1 MKTKKQTVVA
11 KKAAKTAK
19 PAKKTTKSAK
29 PQAKHEIPR
38 EPAML
43 PIEQLHVAPW
53 NPRGKITPESVSDLV
68 PSIEAKGL
76 IQRIAV
82 VLDLDSE
89 VDDMHYTVIA
99 GNRRLVACQVCGMK
113 EVPCEKFHCTEAEAR
128 QLTLIE
134 NLKRKDAEPIYVAK
148 VIQTL
153 RDEDKL
159 TTEEIAAEIGMPE
172 SWVVRRAKLIDLAPE
187 WKQAV
192 EEGTISVTT
201 DLLEKASRY
210 TLDIQQDAYH
220 EIVRS
225 YETSVR
231 LSWRDVSREFDSRV
245 RNLEKAPFDRKK
257 CAICPYN
264 SACHPTLW
272 DFGEAPTD
280 GAFGVCLDPRC
291 FALKK
296 SEAENAKL
304 AKIMSKGITVVKV
317 KDYFAVPMDA
327 IASPDDNH
335 KFACVYH
342 DYNGNLAVRYATKD
356 PTANEDEKK
365 SVNTTDK
372 ERAKSLKEAVKK
384 VKEWEKE
391 NLESWI
397 KKRTDFPDDLS
408 FAANIFA
415 LALIY
420 RVNNGSFRYTL
431 NDLARDIWH
440 EAKIVRLHVVSE
452 LSSAIQD
459 LEDASASITLS
470 TFEAAND
477 AVSLEE
483 RNLVLR
489 GK

>member
-1 MKTKKQTVVA
+1 M
-11 KKAAKTAK
+11 
-19 PAKKTTKSAK
+19 KKTSSNKSEVSR
-29 PQAKHEIPR
+29 EIPR

-159 TTEEIAAEIGMPE
+159 TTEEIAAEIGMSE

-187 WKQAV
+187 WKQAI
-192 EEGTISVTT
+192 EDGTINVTT

-210 TLDIQQDAYH
+210 TLDIQEEAY
-220 EIVRS
+220 EDVVRAHD
-225 YETSVR
+225 TSVR
-231 LSWRDVSREFDSRV
+231 LSWRDVSREFERRV
-245 RNLEKAPFDRKK
+245 CNLEKATFSRKK
-257 CAICPYN
+257 CALCPNN
-264 SACHPTLW
+264 SACCPTLW
-272 DFGEAPTD
+272 DIGETPDDAKFGI
-280 GAFGVCLDPRC
+280 CLDPRC
-291 FALKK
+291 FNLKK
-296 SEAENAKL
+296 QEAETNTIGTL
-304 AKIMSKGITVVKV
+304 ESKGLTVVRV
-317 KDYFAVPMDA
+317 KDFFGVPEDA
-327 IASPDDNH
+327 ISSPDNRH

-356 PTANEDEKK
+356 PTASEDEKK
-365 SVNTTDK
+365 PVNRTEK
-372 ERAKSLKEAVKK
+372 ERAKALKEAVKK
-384 VKEWEKE
+384 VKEWEGE
-391 NLESWI
+391 NLVEWI
-397 KKRTDFPDDLS
+397 ANRADDSTDNAA
-408 FAANIFA
+408 FAATIFS
-415 LALIY
+415 LAFIY
-420 RVNNGSFRYTL
+420 HVNSGSFGYEL
-431 NDLARDIWH
+431 AQLARDVWH
-440 EAKIVRLHVVSE
+440 GGNIVRGHIIDVLAN
-452 LSSAIQD
+452 AID
-459 LEDASASITLS
+459 HLGDASAAITLQ

-477 AVSLEE
+477 AVSPEE
-483 RNLVLR
+483 RKLVIR

>member
-1 MKTKKQTVVA
+1 MKTKKQAVVA
-11 KKAAKTAK
+11 KKAAKPAKSAKTNK
-19 PAKKTTKSAK
+19 PAKPT
-29 PQAKHEIPR
+29 KHEIPR
-38 EPAML
+38 EPVML
-43 PIEQLHVAPW
+43 PISQLHIAPW

-68 PSIEAKGL
+68 PSIKAKGL

-82 VLDLDSE
+82 VLDLESE
-89 VDDMHYTVIA
+89 VDDMHYIVVA

-153 RDEDKL
+153 RDTDKL

-192 EEGTISVTT
+192 EEGTVNVTT

-210 TLDIQQDAYH
+210 TLDIQQDAYR
-220 EIVRS
+220 EITRS
-225 YETSVR
+225 YDTSTR

-245 RNLEKAPFDRKK
+245 RNLEKATFDRKK
-257 CAICPYN
+257 CALCPNN
-264 SACHPTLW
+264 SACSPSLW

-280 GAFGVCLDPRC
+280 GKFGICLDPRC
-291 FALKK
+291 FGLKK
-296 SEAENAKL
+296 SEAENAEL
-304 AKIMSKGITVVKV
+304 EKIKSKGITVVKV
-317 KDYFAVPMDA
+317 KDYFSVPMDA
-327 IASPDDNH
+327 IASPDDRH
-335 KFACVYH
+335 KFACAYH

-384 VKEWEKE
+384 VKEWEKK
-391 NLESWI
+391 NLTSWI
-397 KKRTDFPDDLS
+397 EKRTDFPDNLS

-440 EAKIVRLHVVSE
+440 EAKVIRPHVVSE

-483 RNLVLR
+483 RNLVLQ

>member
-1 MKTKKQTVVA
+1 MKTRKPTA
-11 KKAAKTAK
+11 KKAAAKSAK
-19 PAKKTTKSAK
+19 PAKPATPAR
-29 PQAKHEIPR
+29 HEIPR
-38 EPAML
+38 EPVML
-43 PIEQLHVAPW
+43 PTSQLHVAPW
-53 NPRGKITPESVSDLV
+53 NPRGKITPENVSDLV
-68 PSIEAKGL
+68 PSIKAKGL

-82 VLDLDSE
+82 VIDPLSE
-89 VDDMHYTVIA
+89 ANDIHYIVVA

-134 NLKRKDAEPIYVAK
+134 NLKRKDAEPIYVAN

-153 RDEDKL
+153 RDKDRL

-192 EEGTISVTT
+192 EEGSVSVTT

-225 YETSVR
+225 YDTSVR
-231 LSWRDVSREFDSRV
+231 LSWRDISREFDNRV
-245 RNLEKAPFDRKK
+245 RSLEKATFDRKK
-257 CAICPYN
+257 CAICPHN
-264 SACHPTLW
+264 SACSPSLW
-272 DFGEAPTD
+272 DFGETPSD
-280 GAFGVCLDPRC
+280 GKFGICLDPRC
-291 FALKK
+291 FGLKK
-296 SEAENAKL
+296 SEAENAEL
-304 AKIMSKGITVVKV
+304 EKIKSKGITVVKV
-317 KDYFAVPMDA
+317 KDYFAVPADA
-327 IASPDDNH
+327 LSSPDDRH
-335 KFACVYH
+335 RFACAYH

-372 ERAKSLKEAVKK
+372 ARAKSLKEAVKK
-384 VKEWEKE
+384 VKAWEEE
-391 NLESWI
+391 NLEAWI
-397 KKRTDFPDDLS
+397 KKRTDYLDDLI
-408 FAANIFA
+408 FAARIFA

-431 NDLARDIWH
+431 NDLARDTWH
-440 EAKIVRLHVVSE
+440 EARISRTHIVSE
-452 LSSAIQD
+452 LSSAIRD

-477 AVSLEE
+477 AVSPEE
-483 RNLVLR
+483 RNLVLG

>member
-1 MKTKKQTVVA
+1 MKIKKTTEER
-11 KKAAKTAK
+11 KAAK
-19 PAKKTTKSAK
+19 PAKTVKASAK
-29 PQAKHEIPR
+29 PAKPAKHEIPR
-38 EPAML
+38 EPVML
-43 PIEQLHVAPW
+43 PISQLHVAPW

-68 PSIEAKGL
+68 PSINAKGL

-82 VLDLDSE
+82 VIDLESE
-89 VDDMHYTVIA
+89 ADDMHYTVIA

-153 RDEDKL
+153 RDEDRL
-159 TTEEIAAEIGMPE
+159 STEEIAAEIGMPE

-192 EEGTISVTT
+192 EEGTVNVTT

-225 YETSVR
+225 YDTSVR

-245 RNLEKAPFDRKK
+245 RNLEKATFDRKK
-257 CAICPYN
+257 CALCPHN
-264 SACHPTLW
+264 SASSPSLW
-272 DFGEAPTD
+272 DFGEAPTN
-280 GAFGVCLDPRC
+280 GTFGICLDPRC

-296 SEAENAKL
+296 SEAENAEL
-304 AKIMSKGITVVKV
+304 AKIKSKGITVVKV

-327 IASPDDNH
+327 ISSPDDNH
-335 KFACVYH
+335 MFACAYH

-397 KKRTDFPDDLS
+397 EMRTDFPEDITFS
-408 FAANIFA
+408 ANIFA

-431 NDLARDIWH
+431 NDLAHDIWH
-440 EAKIVRLHVVSE
+440 ESKISRSHIVSE

-483 RNLVLR
+483 RNLVLL